1 MIDINPKDRVGKMV
15 DAIQSEAE
23 EKAENIIK
31 LANE

>member
-1 MIDINPKDRVGKMV
+1 MIDFNPHDRVNKMV

-23 EKAENIIK
+23 EKAENILK